1 MSEQENVKLVQDLYA
16 AFGRGDIP
24 TILKALSSD
33 VQWFNSGS
41 SGIPYAGKRQG
52 VDQVAQFFQALSDN
66 VMVKQFEPTEY
77 VAQKDRVIALG
88 NWRGQ
93 SKSTGRA
100 FDSDWAMVWTV
111 KNGKVTSFRG
121 YEDTAA
127 MVDAF
132 RKK

>member
-66 VMVKQFEPTEY
+66 VMVKQFEPKEY
-77 VAQKDRVIALG
+77 VAQNDRVIALG

-93 SKSTGRA
+93 SK
-100 FDSDWAMVWTV
+100 
-111 KNGKVTSFRG
+111 
-121 YEDTAA
+121 
-127 MVDAF
+127 
-132 RKK
+132 

>member
-66 VMVKQFEPTEY
+66 VMVKQFEPKEY
-77 VAQKDRVIALG
+77 VAQNDRVIALG
-88 NWRGQ
+88 NWRGREQ
-93 SKSTGRA
+93 V
-100 FDSDWAMVWTV
+100 VWTV
-111 KNGKVTSFRG
+111 KNGKVTSFRS